1 MKNAMENAY
10 DCCVLC
16 VRKCGAR
23 RSLGEVGFCKCGDTP
38 VIAHADLHMWEE
50 PCISGENGSGAIFF
64 SGCSLGCIF
73 CQNNLISRAP
83 SGRVVDAEG
92 LSEIML
98 GLAGRGAHNINFVTP
113 THFAPSVARAVGLA
127 REKGLSIPI
136 VYNTGSYDTVET
148 IKSLNDTVDVFL
160 PDYKYYKSKTALEYS
175 GAERYPETAF
185 SAISEMV
192 KQKGEPVLKDGIM
205 TRGVIVRI
213 LLLPGH
219 SAQAKLSVKK
229 IFEAF
234 GSRVYISLM
243 CQYTP
248 MPGMPKPLDRRVTVA
263 EYNELV
269 SYAERIGVVNGFT
282 QEQSSASEIYIPRFN
297 FVMNEKNGENS

>member
-1 MKNAMENAY
+1 MKNAY
-10 DCCVLC
+10 DSCMLC
-16 VRKCGAR
+16 GRKCGAR

-38 VIAHADLHMWEE
+38 VIAHADLHRWEE
-50 PCISGENGSGAIFF
+50 PCISGEKGSGAIFF

-73 CQNNLISRAP
+73 CQNTLISRTP
-83 SGRVVDAEG
+83 EGRAVDADG

-113 THFAPSVARAVGLA
+113 THFAPSVARAVGIA

-148 IKSLNDTVDVFL
+148 IKALKDTVDVFL
-160 PDYKYYKSKTALEYS
+160 PDYKYYKSNTARKYS
-175 GAERYPETAF
+175 AAEQYPETAF

-192 KQKGEPVLKDGIM
+192 MQKGEPVLEDGIM

-219 SAQAKLSVKK
+219 VAEAKLSVKK

-263 EYNELV
+263 EYDELV

-282 QEQSSASEIYIPRFN
+282 QELSSASDVYIPKFN
-297 FVMNEKNGENS
+297 MIIN